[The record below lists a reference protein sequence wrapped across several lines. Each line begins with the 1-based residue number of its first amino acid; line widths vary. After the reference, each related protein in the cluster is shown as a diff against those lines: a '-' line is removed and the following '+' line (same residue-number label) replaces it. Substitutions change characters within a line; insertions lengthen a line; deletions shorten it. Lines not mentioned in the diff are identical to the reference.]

1 MTFQESLSKAIEL
14 QRVRLGVS
22 VAEFAERLG
31 ITRQYYYE
39 LRQNKTLWKIDD
51 LNKIAEALELE
62 SVWTLLDMAKHESGL
77 VQNLAA

>member
-62 SVWTLLDMAKHESGL
+62 SGWTLLDMAKHESGL
-77 VQNLAA
+77 VQNPAA

>member
-51 LNKIAEALELE
+51 LNRFGRY
-62 SVWTLLDMAKHESGL
+62 WTWRNMKAG
-77 VQNLAA
+77 